1 MRIILKKENGITLAS
16 LAIIIIILLII
27 ASIGF
32 SSSKNLI
39 KNSNLE
45 SLKTNM
51 LLIQAKAKE
60 YVEEVVHE
68 MGIKPEDLTQEQKE
82 EINQKIYIDKAQ
94 MKKSSEIEEEI
105 KSKIISIVG
114 DDLTNCYYLDKNTLE
129 NMGLNNIE
137 VTQDNF
143 FFVIFDEQDISVEV
157 YNSKGY
163 EGVYSLTQI
172 QEL

>member
-68 MGIKPEDLTQEQKE
+68 MGIKPEDLTQEQK
-82 EINQKIYIDKAQ
+82 KKYIRKY
-94 MKKSSEIEEEI
+94 I
-105 KSKIISIVG
+105 
-114 DDLTNCYYLDKNTLE
+114 
-129 NMGLNNIE
+129 
-137 VTQDNF
+137 
-143 FFVIFDEQDISVEV
+143 
-157 YNSKGY
+157 
-163 EGVYSLTQI
+163 
-172 QEL
+172 

>member
-1 MRIILKKENGITLAS
+1 
-16 LAIIIIILLII
+16 
-27 ASIGF
+27 
-32 SSSKNLI
+32 
-39 KNSNLE
+39 
-45 SLKTNM
+45 
-51 LLIQAKAKE
+51 
-60 YVEEVVHE
+60 
-68 MGIKPEDLTQEQKE
+68 
-82 EINQKIYIDKAQ
+82 